1 MSSLK
6 ELALKRE
13 SCRNYLE
20 KPIAHEVLTELVET
34 AILAPSASNRQ
45 SWRFAL
51 CEGETAKKVAALCEV
66 KPGVNAW
73 AKNCPA
79 FIVISSTTRQS
90 QILDTTHE
98 FPIVDAG
105 IATAYLCL
113 AATEKGL
120 STCIIG
126 AMDETGIK
134 TLLDIDPQRRVH
146 CVVALGYG
154 AEAPSLQKDRLPY
167 AELVR
172 EYR

>member
-126 AMDETGIK
+126 AMYETGINMNRAFRE
-134 TLLDIDPQRRVH
+134 TSEGGLARLYSRR
-146 CVVALGYG
+146 AG
-154 AEAPSLQKDRLPY
+154 K
-167 AELVR
+167 
-172 EYR
+172 